1 MCFPHRCMDLRHW
14 SLLAGA
20 VLLIGALSL
29 LFVEIDLGMEEAIP
43 QNPEEQPIPDPPETY
58 GEGKIL
64 MGD

>member
-1 MCFPHRCMDLRHW
+1 MDRGHW

-29 LFVEIDLGMEEAIP
+29 FFIEIDLGIEEAIP

>member
-1 MCFPHRCMDLRHW
+1 MCLPHRFMDRRHW

-29 LFVEIDLGMEEAIP
+29 LFIEIDLGMEEAIP
-43 QNPEEQPIPDPPETY
+43 QNPEEQPIPDPPEMY
-58 GEGKIL
+58 GAGKIL

>member
-1 MCFPHRCMDLRHW
+1 MWLPHRCMDRRHW

-43 QNPEEQPIPDPPETY
+43 QNPEEQPIPDPSEKY

>member
-1 MCFPHRCMDLRHW
+1 M
-14 SLLAGA
+14 
-20 VLLIGALSL
+20 SL
-29 LFVEIDLGMEEAIP
+29 LFVQIDLGMEEAIP

>member
-1 MCFPHRCMDLRHW
+1 MDRRHW

-43 QNPEEQPIPDPPETY
+43 QNPEEQPIPDSLETY
-58 GEGKIL
+58 GAGKIL

>member
-1 MCFPHRCMDLRHW
+1 MCLPHRFMDLRHW
-14 SLLAGA
+14 PLLAGA
-20 VLLIGALSL
+20 FLLIGALSL
-29 LFVEIDLGMEEAIP
+29 LFIEIDLGMEEAIP

>member
-1 MCFPHRCMDLRHW
+1 MDLRHW

-29 LFVEIDLGMEEAIP
+29 LFIEIDLGMEEAIP

>member
-1 MCFPHRCMDLRHW
+1 MDRRHW

-20 VLLIGALSL
+20 ALLIGVLSL
-29 LFVEIDLGMEEAIP
+29 LFVEIDVGMEEAIP
-43 QNPEEQPIPDPPETY
+43 QNPEEQPISDPSGTY

>member
-1 MCFPHRCMDLRHW
+1 MCLPHRCMDRCHW

-43 QNPEEQPIPDPPETY
+43 QNPEEQQIPDPPETY

>member
-1 MCFPHRCMDLRHW
+1 MDRRHW

-58 GEGKIL
+58 DEGKIL